1 MKLPSTPFT
10 PYIPFLPLVALL
22 VTACGSPPPATS
34 TAQPQGCAA
43 AAASVAANNPV
54 RGTTVRITKAED
66 QAATPTAKA
75 HCLVEGAMNERIS
88 AVDGRPYAIK
98 FRMRLPE
105 RQNWNGKFF
114 MQGVGGSN
122 GIVDTGY
129 GLFSGMTS
137 TAFSRDYAVIVQ
149 DSGHDNAVN
158 SDPNAGG
165 QSAFARDPQA
175 RLDFGYNSYDVTTQM
190 GKAIV
195 AALYGKAPAHSY
207 FLSCSDGGR
216 QAVGIAQ
223 RFPQHYNGIVAGAP
237 ALSIPYMT
245 AYVPHL
251 LKTLAPLAIKG
262 GHVDAN
268 GRALINKVYSDTDL
282 HLVSN
287 AVLDACDAQDGLKDG
302 IANNLAACTD
312 AVVVPKL
319 TALTCQG
326 GKTASCLTG
335 EQISALRTAFAG
347 PKDSNGVQLY
357 PGNPWDPAIGGL
369 NGSEYNQGFRA
380 FWLGNYA
387 AATNTATK
395 LTLSAPQAALL
406 WKTPPT
412 VLSIA
417 QSMDYFMTYNVDD
430 TVPSINRTT
439 ELYRDSVVSW
449 GMSNSPDLSKFKQR
463 GGKMISWIGNADPAV
478 SPNETIAWYNKVNA
492 FEAGKADDFLKLFVV
507 PGMNHCQGGMAT
519 DRFDMLA
526 ALENWVE
533 RRAPPASI
541 YAEASKP
548 GYFGVASRSRPLCP
562 YPQYAHYNG
571 SGDINVANNFSC
583 K

>member
-1 MKLPSTPFT
+1 MKLLSTPFT
-10 PYIPFLPLVALL
+10 PYIPFLPLAALL

-34 TAQPQGCAA
+34 TAQPQSCAA

-129 GLFSGMTS
+129 GLYSGMTS

-195 AALYGKAPAHSY
+195 AALYGKVPEHSY

-223 RFPQHYNGIVAGAP
+223 RFPQHYDGIVAGAP
-237 ALSIPYMT
+237 AMSIPYMT

-251 LKTLAPLAIKG
+251 LQTLAPLAIKG

-268 GRALINKVYSDTDL
+268 GRALINKAYSDTDL

-347 PKDSNGVQLY
+347 PKDSKGVQLY

-439 ELYRDSVVSW
+439 ELYRDPVVSW
-449 GMSNSPDLSKFKQR
+449 GLSNSPDLSKFKQR

-519 DRFDMLA
+519 DRFDMLT

-562 YPQYAHYNG
+562 YPQYAHYNN
-571 SGDINVANNFSC
+571 SGDINVASNFSC
-583 K
+583 R